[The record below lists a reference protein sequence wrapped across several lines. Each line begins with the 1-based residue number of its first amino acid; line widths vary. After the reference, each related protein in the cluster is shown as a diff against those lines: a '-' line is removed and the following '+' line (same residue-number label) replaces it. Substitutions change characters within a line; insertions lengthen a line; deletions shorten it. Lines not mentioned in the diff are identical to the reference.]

1 MKDLSGWAQVACAA
15 LIPIIIALIIMYSDI
30 QALKI
35 TKAEQT
41 AVLELKLY
49 FTEQMTRNTVAIENL
64 NETLKKIGG
73 VEIVKRK

>member
-1 MKDLSGWAQVACAA
+1 MKNLSAWSGAACAA
-15 LIPIIIALIIMYSDI
+15 LVPIVVSMIIMYSDI
-30 QALKI
+30 QSLKI

-73 VEIVKRK
+73 VGIVKD

>member
-1 MKDLSGWAQVACAA
+1 MKNLSAWAQLACAT
-15 LIPIIIALIIMYSDI
+15 LIPIVIALIVMYSDI
-30 QALKI
+30 QRLKI

-41 AVLELKLY
+41 QVLELKLY